1 MSSVDSGDALDG
13 DRVALLAAL
22 ADRIDHEFADI
33 TQLEIAFRHRSWC
46 AENGGLASNER
57 LEFLGDAVLQLVVT
71 ERLFTTDP
79 PAPEGLLAQ
88 RRAALVNTRAL
99 AGAGRRIDLASCLLL
114 GRGEAATGGA
124 EKESILA
131 DCCEAVIG
139 AVYLDGG
146 LSAAASAVAR
156 LLGPEIAHVE
166 SGADPGDPKSRL
178 QEFAAH
184 RLERMPRYSV
194 VDAGPDHAKEF
205 SATVAFSGEVWGEG
219 SGRTKKEAE
228 QAAAAA
234 ALERL
239 TDEGNPGT

>member
-1 MSSVDSGDALDG
+1 MDALDG

-88 RRAALVNTRAL
+88 RRAALVNTHAL

-166 SGADPGDPKSRL
+166 SGADPGDPKISGCRSL
-178 QEFAAH
+178 RPTGSNAC
-184 RLERMPRYSV
+184 
-194 VDAGPDHAKEF
+194 PDTAWSTRAPHAKEF
-205 SATVAFSGEVWGEG
+205 SATTVAFSGEVWARAVAGPRKRRSKPRPPRHSNG
-219 SGRTKKEAE
+219 SPMK
-228 QAAAAA
+228 
-234 ALERL
+234 
-239 TDEGNPGT
+239 GTPAHE

>member
-88 RRAALVNTRAL
+88 RREPVAK
-99 AGAGRRIDLASCLLL
+99 
-114 GRGEAATGGA
+114 RGEIEIEQIDGHQR
-124 EKESILA
+124 ESTS
-131 DCCEAVIG
+131 
-139 AVYLDGG
+139 
-146 LSAAASAVAR
+146 SA
-156 LLGPEIAHVE
+156 G
-166 SGADPGDPKSRL
+166 
-178 QEFAAH
+178 
-184 RLERMPRYSV
+184 
-194 VDAGPDHAKEF
+194 
-205 SATVAFSGEVWGEG
+205 
-219 SGRTKKEAE
+219 KK
-228 QAAAAA
+228 
-234 ALERL
+234 
-239 TDEGNPGT
+239 